1 MLKFFYNKNKEVK
14 NKLNSI
20 LDSDKI
26 KQEKKEVLRINFQQ
40 HLETVRLKKIKGGFF

>member
-1 MLKFFYNKNKEVK
+1 VK

-26 KQEKKEVLRINFQQ
+26 KQEKKEVLHINFQQ
-40 HLETVRLKKIKGGFF
+40 YLEVGTVKKK